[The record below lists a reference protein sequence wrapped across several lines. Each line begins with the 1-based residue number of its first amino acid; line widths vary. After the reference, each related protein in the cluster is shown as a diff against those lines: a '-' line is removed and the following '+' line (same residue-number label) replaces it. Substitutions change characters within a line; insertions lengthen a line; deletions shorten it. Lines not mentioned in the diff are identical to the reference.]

1 MMPDTRRNDLHFYE
15 NVTRSTGPAMTWAMH
30 TVNHLDIN
38 ETDDADA
45 MLLKSYS
52 LYMRPPF
59 NVKKK
64 KLKCSS
70 QKHT

>member
-38 ETDDADA
+38 ETNDADA

-52 LYMRPPF
+52 LYIRPPF
-59 NVKKK
+59 NVHYIYYKIIKFK
-64 KLKCSS
+64 RS
-70 QKHT
+70 